1 MEDNIPKVTSK
12 DNTLDARTV
21 DNEQKCSN
29 KAVKI
34 EEYDALAGVE
44 INVDDMPIHRT
55 GKSRKLPF
63 LSKNC
68 HS

>member
-1 MEDNIPKVTSK
+1 MKPLPWLPAAATNGNFVPCV
-12 DNTLDARTV
+12 L
-21 DNEQKCSN
+21 
-29 KAVKI
+29 I
-34 EEYDALAGVE
+34 EIYTDPMIEVE
-44 INVDDMPIHRT
+44 LNVDGMPIHRN